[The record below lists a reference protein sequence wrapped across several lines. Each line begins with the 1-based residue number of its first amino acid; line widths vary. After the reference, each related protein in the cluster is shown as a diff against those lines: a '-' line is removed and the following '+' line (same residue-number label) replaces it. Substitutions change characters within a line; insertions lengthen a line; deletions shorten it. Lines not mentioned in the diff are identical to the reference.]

1 MIHTYFVAYNY
12 RRQGDATWD
21 FANIEIACAQPMEV
35 TEMRDAVTN
44 EIASRLN
51 AARPGSYT
59 VVISNWVLLNSD
71 FSPELQGI
79 NQQHFLASAQHN
91 ATKLTY
97 FVAYN
102 NNPTGSDLWH
112 FGNATVTVDY
122 DMELDFVRDYV
133 AEMIEAHLA
142 SQFGGQHKV
151 IISTWK
157 VLRRDYPGDTR
168 ALPKM

>member
-12 RRQGDATWD
+12 RRHGEAIWD
-21 FANIEIACAQPMEV
+21 FANIEISCEQPMES
-35 TEMRDAVTN
+35 TDMRDAVTQ

-71 FSPELQGI
+71 FSPEKRAI
-79 NQQHFLASAQHN
+79 NQQYYLASAQHN

-102 NNPTGSDLWH
+102 SNPTGSDLWH

-122 DMELDFVRDYV
+122 DIEIDFVRDYIV
-133 AEMIEAHLA
+133 EMIEAHLA
-142 SQFGGQHKV
+142 REFGGQHKV

-157 VLRRDYPGDTR
+157 LLRREYPSDTR
-168 ALPKM
+168 ALPKQ